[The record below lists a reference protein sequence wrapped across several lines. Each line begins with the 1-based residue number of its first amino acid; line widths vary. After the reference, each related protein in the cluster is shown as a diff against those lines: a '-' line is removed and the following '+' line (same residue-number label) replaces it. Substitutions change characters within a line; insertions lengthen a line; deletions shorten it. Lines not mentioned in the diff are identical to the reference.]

1 MSKKY
6 IFFTGVALL
15 MSLSV
20 AKAQDAEILS
30 QVEKNNT
37 ELQALRKRI
46 DSEKYGY
53 KAERAL
59 EAPEVGFDYLWGS
72 PADIGNRK
80 DISVTQSFDIAA
92 LSGIRRKVSES
103 KSGLSDLSYSLNRQR
118 ILLEARQICI
128 RLIWCN
134 AMDAELS
141 SRLALSAEIEKV
153 CKEMFARGEIDVIE
167 TNKAHI
173 AYLSQK
179 NAYSRNMTEKQE
191 LLSELQRLNGGE
203 YIEFTESS
211 YDTPVMLPADFNVWY
226 AEASQKSPELKYA
239 NRNVEVNAAEAK
251 TIKMAN
257 WPTLKAGYMA
267 ELVKGSNFRG
277 LTVGLAI
284 PLWSVRSRTRQAN
297 CLLETAKLDEKD
309 VKAQTYTRLKGLY
322 EKAVGLKSM
331 SDELSSSLVTAQ
343 EAMALTRKK
352 FEDGEISLLD
362 NIMELGLYYAIVD
375 ESLAVSRDYL
385 LAYSELNSWSL

>member
-20 AKAQDAEILS
+20 AKAQEAEILS

-134 AMDAELS
+134 GRRIVFSAS
-141 SRLALSAEIEKV
+141 SFR
-153 CKEMFARGEIDVIE
+153 
-167 TNKAHI
+167 
-173 AYLSQK
+173 
-179 NAYSRNMTEKQE
+179 RNRE
-191 LLSELQRLNGGE
+191 SLQR
-203 YIEFTESS
+203 
-211 YDTPVMLPADFNVWY
+211 NVCTRR
-226 AEASQKSPELKYA
+226 
-239 NRNVEVNAAEAK
+239 NRCN
-251 TIKMAN
+251 
-257 WPTLKAGYMA
+257 
-267 ELVKGSNFRG
+267 
-277 LTVGLAI
+277 
-284 PLWSVRSRTRQAN
+284 
-297 CLLETAKLDEKD
+297 
-309 VKAQTYTRLKGLY
+309 
-322 EKAVGLKSM
+322 
-331 SDELSSSLVTAQ
+331 
-343 EAMALTRKK
+343 
-352 FEDGEISLLD
+352 
-362 NIMELGLYYAIVD
+362 
-375 ESLAVSRDYL
+375 
-385 LAYSELNSWSL
+385 